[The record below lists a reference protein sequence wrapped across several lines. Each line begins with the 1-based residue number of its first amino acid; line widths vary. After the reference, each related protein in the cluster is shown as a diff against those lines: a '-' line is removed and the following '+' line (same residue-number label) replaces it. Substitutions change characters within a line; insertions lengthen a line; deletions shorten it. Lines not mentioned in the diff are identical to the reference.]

1 MSDDASTLKRVHHHL
16 AVSNF
21 AGPDPC
27 VAVSRVEGFCSS
39 GACDEL
45 SVLLLLL
52 ANEYQQYQLS
62 NIQTRVISVD
72 CSNIYDLSINKHA
85 TGHLFICH
93 YNCKVFYSLRPLSC
107 ACVHF
112 IISLCYCRQ
121 LNRRLLRSRARYTGP
136 VDGVKRT
143 ADVAGTSSN
152 GPRNLHFCCQ
162 NLT

>member
-52 ANEYQQYQLS
+52 AKYQQYQLS

-121 LNRRLLRSRARYTGP
+121 LQALKLLRRAGP